1 MKNALF
7 ILTGLAV
14 AGAVSAVHAVN
25 RPAAEAGAEGRA
37 AGVAPA
43 AYRLAAPP
51 AKGGAVTVIDIPG
64 NTLLEPGVAHVVK
77 TDAEWRKILSPEAF
91 YITREKGT
99 ERAFTGAYD
108 HNKAAGW
115 YVCVACGNPLF
126 SSAAKFDSGT
136 GWPSFWQP
144 LDPKTSVRTE
154 SDRSLFMVRN
164 EVLCARCDSHL
175 GHVFDDGPA
184 PTHLRYCMNSAALRF
199 IAKK

>member
-7 ILTGLAV
+7 ILTGLAL
-14 AGAVSAVHAVN
+14 AGAGVAALL
-25 RPAAEAGAEGRA
+25 AAETGADGRA
-37 AGVAPA
+37 AGAVPA
-43 AYRLAAPP
+43 AYRLAASQPP
-51 AKGGAVTVIDIPG
+51 AKGAAVTLIDIPG
-64 NTLLEPGVAHVVK
+64 NTLLDPGVAHVVK
-77 TDAEWRKILSPEAF
+77 SDAEWRKILTPEAF

-126 SSAAKFDSGT
+126 SSDAKFDSGT

-144 LDPKTSVRTE
+144 LDPKHSVHTE
-154 SDRSLFMVRN
+154 TDRSLFMVRN

-199 IAKK
+199 IPKK